1 MITFPIRTKALLL
14 WKAKVCGE
22 QPGLAATV
30 SRDPGSRGIL
40 LASNQAGNMVTY
52 KIELSSRS
60 AIFNC
65 FSNTLVEKVHKL
77 LRQNFETKVRKS

>member
-1 MITFPIRTKALLL
+1 M
-14 WKAKVCGE
+14 CGE

-52 KIELSSRS
+52 KIETFFQGDL
-60 AIFNC
+60 F
-65 FSNTLVEKVHKL
+65 KG
-77 LRQNFETKVRKS
+77 VRKS